1 MNSSQSDYESRP
13 RTQLIRCV
21 FYIPK
26 NREEYVPVMHTIHLD
41 RTFHMTGKKILKM
54 FGLFKFSY
62 FVSDSIRLVSNQ
74 FHPCLESIRITL
86 DPSGDKKQIIFLLLS
101 LWKLTASEIFS
112 PSTLRFPNICVHLS
126 YSLTWSF
133 STIVIG
139 ELKAIDYLRHRT
151 VWARFESYLMLPGLS
166 PAALRW
172 AKLLDISWKE
182 AWSEW
187 GLIPCPT
194 GSVRDFDISNLWL
207 LSLSKDV
214 FPQSIMEKGLRG

>member
-1 MNSSQSDYESRP
+1 MK
-13 RTQLIRCV
+13 T
-21 FYIPK
+21 
-26 NREEYVPVMHTIHLD
+26 
-41 RTFHMTGKKILKM
+41 

-74 FHPCLESIRITL
+74 FHPCLELCIRITL

-101 LWKLTASEIFS
+101 LWQLTASEIFS
-112 PSTLRFPNICVHLS
+112 PSTLWFPNICVHLS

-139 ELKAIDYLRHRT
+139 EQKAIDYLRRRT
-151 VWARFESYLMLPGLS
+151 VWARFESCLMLPGLS
-166 PAALRW
+166 PPALRW
-172 AKLLDISWKE
+172 AKLLDISWTE

-187 GLIPCPT
+187 GLIPWPM